1 MILDWPRP
9 FLPGENVMRAFCMK
23 KISSLL
29 ILTALAGAGLAQQ
42 PAQQAKKAPATK
54 AAQTQK
60 KPAAPARKEKQ
71 RPSAANQP
79 LAEPTPSPTPDPE
92 ADRKSFD
99 AAVAA
104 PTTAEK
110 ATQLRAF
117 IDQYPDSEY
126 RTEAVEYLVTARATV
141 GNELMHAGEM
151 AEAVVSFRLAVEEA
165 PSPMPDRLFNDV
177 ILKIPASLFYRDQR
191 GSAMELAS
199 AIEKKVAANSKQL
212 LGLAAFF
219 IGIENGG
226 EAKRIAERAVTADP
240 KNPAAYQALGLAHRV
255 SFELE
260 EAARAYEK
268 AIEIDPGLAS
278 ARRSLAEMKRGLG
291 KPDEAIG
298 IYRTLL
304 AADENDSASRTGL
317 VLSLFGSSRQ
327 TEAETELAAA
337 TSREPRNFTLLTGV
351 AYWYA
356 TRKMGDKAVEYAQRS
371 LDIEPRY
378 VWSHIALA
386 RGLMLQ
392 NRPVDAER
400 TLIKARQYGNFPT
413 LEYEIASARLRAGF
427 FREATEELVKNFGI
441 RDGLVEGKLGGR
453 IPKAEKGFRELIAYE
468 RRASILEPADA
479 EDAETAEKLLSLL
492 AIDREL
498 KNGSDETKISSLAD
512 DFVKG
517 DDRMKLHRQLHIADL
532 LLQRNVALAKAAELI
547 KLAVG
552 NADAGLDVSSPAAAV
567 MASELYES
575 RTIAFTR
582 NEVMLIPEVPRQTLS
597 AILRGRIE
605 ELAGWAFFQQK
616 DYPNAVIR
624 LRRAISVLPDKS
636 AWWRSSM
643 WRLATALDA
652 DGKQKE
658 ALDTHI
664 KVYSADRPNA
674 IRYAIIQ
681 DLYQKVN
688 GTLDGLEEK
697 IGPNPGTP
705 IVAVAGPPK
714 TEVPAAAKTDTAKD
728 PVDSRQEN
736 NQTASQPPATKEP
749 NPTVTTDTPPA
760 VVKAEE
766 AKPAQEPERKV
777 GDGEQTAARQ
787 PVPVSVLAGSNPAE
801 EEKKPVVEV
810 PKTEQPNVTTGN
822 ELTPPPLRA
831 EAEPVKSEE
840 KVDKRQEPAAGDASR
855 APGKPQDKKVEDAV
869 PQSTAEPPPIS
880 GRPEQ
885 NAGEPKETSPA
896 VVKEEAPAMQVE
908 QKPEITFP
916 QPPPTEPAKDD
927 KPKNSDAST
936 EPKNLMRDPF
946 IEKMPDPNASTSE
959 KKTEVLVQDPL
970 KSSGSQPISRDL
982 FEPVIIKVQSDPARE
997 APPATKPTEPRKTQ
1011 TDEAALSGARR
1022 SRVIEGK
1029 EITSD
1034 QRCSINVSPENIS
1047 LLNGGGSLG
1056 VLVTISGEGTT
1067 GDVAASTT
1075 SPRDIQVKAEPEIE
1089 GLAGRRF
1096 YVIKSISTR
1105 TGVFS
1110 VNFESPCG
1118 KKEISVRVR

>member
-1 MILDWPRP
+1 
-9 FLPGENVMRAFCMK
+9 MK
-23 KISSLL
+23 KMSSLL

-60 KPAAPARKEKQ
+60 KPVAPARKEKQ
-71 RPSAANQP
+71 QPSAAKNQP

-92 ADRKSFD
+92 AGRKSFD

-117 IDQYPDSEY
+117 IDHYPDSEY
-126 RTEAVEYLVTARATV
+126 RTEAVEYLVTARAMV
-141 GNELMHAGEM
+141 GNELMQAGEV
-151 AEAVVSFRLAVEEA
+151 AEAVASFRLAVEEA
-165 PSPMPDRLFNDV
+165 PSPTPDRLFNDV

-191 GSAMELAS
+191 GSAMELAL
-199 AIEKKVAANSKQL
+199 AIEKKVAANAKQL

-278 ARRSLAEMKRGLG
+278 ARRSLAEMKRALG

-317 VLSLFGSSRQ
+317 VLALFGSGKQ
-327 TEAETELAAA
+327 TEAETELATA
-337 TSREPRNFTLLTGV
+337 TSREPRNFTLLTGA

-427 FREATEELVKNFGI
+427 FREAAEELVKNFGI

-479 EDAETAEKLLSLL
+479 EDAETADKLFSLL

-498 KNGSDETKISSLAD
+498 KNGADETKIASLAD

-517 DDRMKLHRQLHIADL
+517 DDRMKLHRQLHIADV
-532 LLQRNVALAKAAELI
+532 LLQRNVALAKAADLI

-582 NEVMLIPEVPRQTLS
+582 NEVVLIPEVPRQTLS

-658 ALDTHI
+658 ALDTYI

-674 IRYAIIQ
+674 IRYGIIQ

-688 GTLDGLEEK
+688 GTLEGLQEK
-697 IGPNPGTP
+697 IGPSPGTP
-705 IVAVAGPPK
+705 IAAVTGPPK
-714 TEVPAAAKTDTAKD
+714 TEVPAAAKTDTPKD
-728 PVDSRQEN
+728 PVESV
-736 NQTASQPPATKEP
+736 
-749 NPTVTTDTPPA
+749 PTVTTDTPPV

-766 AKPAQEPERKV
+766 AKLPPEPERKA

-787 PVPVSVLAGSNPAE
+787 PVPVSVPAGSNPAE
-801 EEKKPVVEV
+801 EEKKPAVQV
-810 PKTEQPNVTTGN
+810 PKIEQPKVTAGN

-831 EAEPVKSEE
+831 EAEPVRS
-840 KVDKRQEPAAGDASR
+840 EPAAEKRQDPDAGNAAG
-855 APGKPQDKKVEDAV
+855 APGKPQDKKVEDAM
-869 PQSTAEPPPIS
+869 PQPTVEPPPIS

-896 VVKEEAPAMQVE
+896 VAKEVAAAKQVE
-908 QKPEITFP
+908 QKPEITIP
-916 QPPPTEPAKDD
+916 QQPPTEPAKDD
-927 KPKNSDAST
+927 KPKDSDAST
-936 EPKNLMRDPF
+936 EPTNLMRDPF
-946 IEKMPDPNASTSE
+946 TEKLRDSNASAAE

-982 FEPVIIKVQSDPARE
+982 FEPVIIKVQRDPAKE
-997 APPATKPTEPRKTQ
+997 ASPATKPTEAAKTQ

-1034 QRCSINVSPENIS
+1034 QRCSIDVSPENIS

-1056 VLVTISGEGTT
+1056 VLVTITGEGTA

-1075 SPRDIQVKAEPEIE
+1075 SPRDVQVKAEPEIE

-1118 KKEISVRVR
+1118 KKEISVRIR